1 MGIHHGTI
9 VISANLDGQLKAA
22 LGLTPSMNIIDSN
35 QSGRLGHQRPLP
47 SLLHPKPLPRIFAGL
62 LASLEPST
70 SRSDSLSGVIAG
82 LSQGYGRTR
91 TEEKKTTLSE
101 LAIRNLRSDKNF
113 SHVWLTLPTLNSS
126 SYPQPWERVFGLPSH
141 FTR

>member
-70 SRSDSLSGVIAG
+70 SRRKKDDFVRAGYQELEVGQNLFSRMAHPPDTQFLVISPAMEEG
-82 LSQGYGRTR
+82 LW
-91 TEEKKTTLSE
+91 TTVTLY
-101 LAIRNLRSDKNF
+101 AIN
-113 SHVWLTLPTLNSS
+113 
-126 SYPQPWERVFGLPSH
+126 
-141 FTR
+141 